1 MAWWSIGPIVG
12 QYQPED
18 FTEKQS
24 ADYAQPE
31 TFGTVSPL
39 IFRKWSPREV
49 TLSFVVNAM
58 VAPGE
63 ETARNDLIPNAV
75 AQHDPEVV
83 WATIMAMMRP
93 GLRTVSPPPPILGGT
108 NKRDYPRVTIPG
120 WGVSDFTPNRA
131 VIVDAVFKRTH
142 ILGNPP
148 RCVRGIITV
157 TLREIR
163 GVVGG
168 TVGTEAVAAGLKA
181 GGFVD

>member
-24 ADYAQPE
+24 TDYAQPE

-58 VAPGE
+58 CAPSE
-63 ETARNDLIPNAV
+63 EAARNENIPNAV
-75 AQHDPEVV
+75 VQHDPEVV

-93 GLRTVSPPPPILGGT
+93 GLRAVPPPVLGGR
-108 NKRDYPRVTIPG
+108 NERDYPRVTIPG
-120 WGVSDFTPNRA
+120 WGVTEFTPRRA
-131 VIVDAVFKRTH
+131 VIVDATFKRTH

-157 TLREIR
+157 TLREISNVSR
-163 GVVGG
+163 GF
-168 TVGTEAVAAGLKA
+168 TEEEATSGL
-181 GGFVD
+181 GRSGFVG